1 MEWIKSHEEGMTCY
15 MEVYAQRAAMKASF
29 ASIQQESA
37 ANRGTER
44 RAVRTAVVNTGDL
57 LEDEKVE
64 GSDEP
69 MYDPVPY

>member
-1 MEWIKSHEEGMTCY
+1 MTCY

-64 GSDEP
+64 DGKRGVRTGKRCERKMKDT
-69 MYDPVPY
+69 